1 MKSLIRWSA
10 TLTLIGGVVCSSV
23 LAGAA
28 RVLALPA
35 AQVMERLRSVPV
47 FTLANEQ
54 GAPLVATPEE
64 GTNRQPVAGVFINHE
79 DAEAFLNNLKTNNP
93 QAAQGVRVVPVSL
106 ADVYQLAQRQGSQ
119 QGAQGAQGAQAAQG
133 AEDQLRFAFIPAQQQ
148 VDAAMTLLRQNG
160 QTVER
165 FQGVPLFVARS
176 GGQNAGYLTI
186 RQGDKQV
193 IPVFFDKAELQGVI
207 DRLRQQQPDLATN
220 VNVQVVGL
228 EGLIQTLQTS
238 DNPELNQL
246 LLVPARSSV
255 DFVRSLQPAGQGQG
269 QGQGGQQRPQAQ
281 PQQR

>member
-106 ADVYQLAQRQGSQ
+106 ADVYQLAQSQ
-119 QGAQGAQGAQAAQG
+119 EPRQGAQAAQG

-176 GGQNAGYLTI
+176 GGENAGYLTI

>member
-10 TLTLIGGVVCSSV
+10 TLSLIGGVFCSSIF
-23 LAGAA
+23 AGAA

-54 GAPLVATPEE
+54 GAPLVATPDE
-64 GTNRQPVAGVFINHE
+64 GESRQPVAGVFISHQ
-79 DAEAFLNNLKTNNP
+79 DAETFLNNLKNSNP

-106 ADVYQLAQRQGSQ
+106 ADVYQLAQQQGSQ
-119 QGAQGAQGAQAAQG
+119 QGQQSS
-133 AEDQLRFAFIPAQQQ
+133 DQLRFAFIPAQQQ

-207 DRLRQQQPDLATN
+207 DRLRQQQPDLASN
-220 VNVQVVGL
+220 VSVQVVNL

-246 LLVPARSSV
+246 LLVPQRSSV
-255 DFVRSLQPAGQGQG
+255 DFVRSLQPEGQGQG
-269 QGQGGQQRPQAQ
+269 QGQGQQRQQQGQ
-281 PQQR
+281 PQRR

>member
-10 TLTLIGGVVCSSV
+10 TLGLVSGVFLSSV
-23 LAGAA
+23 FAGAA

-35 AQVMERLRSVPV
+35 AQVKERLRAGPV

-54 GAPLVATPEE
+54 GAPLVATPNE
-64 GTNRQPVAGVFINHE
+64 GDSRQPVAGVFINHQ
-79 DAEAFLNNLKTNNP
+79 DAETFLNNLKNSNP

-106 ADVYQLAQRQGSQ
+106 ADVYQLAQQQGESQ
-119 QGAQGAQGAQAAQG
+119 QGQQAA
-133 AEDQLRFAFIPAQQQ
+133 DQLRFAFIPAQQQ

-186 RQGDKQV
+186 RQGEKQV

-207 DRLRQQQPDLATN
+207 DRLRQQQPDLASN
-220 VNVQVVGL
+220 VSVQVVNL
-228 EGLIQTLQTS
+228 EGLIQTLQSS

-246 LLVPARSSV
+246 LLVPQRSSV
-255 DFVRSLQPAGQGQG
+255 DFVRSLQPEGQGQG
-269 QGQGGQQRPQAQ
+269 QGQGQQRQQQGQQ
-281 PQQR
+281 QRR